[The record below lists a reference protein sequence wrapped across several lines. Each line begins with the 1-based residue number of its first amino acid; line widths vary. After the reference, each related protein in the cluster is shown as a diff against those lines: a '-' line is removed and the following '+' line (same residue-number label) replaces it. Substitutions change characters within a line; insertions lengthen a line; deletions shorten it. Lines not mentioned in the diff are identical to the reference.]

1 MNYQIVKYLT
11 SSSDG
16 FISSSSSGGTS
27 GIHSSN
33 SSSLDEDSGLDFNM
47 SSQQLVAM
55 IVTKER
61 ITKVLKKVLC
71 HSEKELNLRISE
83 GWKLRHLKCPYLLE
97 IEDVFFE
104 KFNMSSVLLLNQ
116 QGSTRVT
123 FDSNHS
129 VNSVTGLQSESS
141 SSSQQIQQQQNHTSD
156 ESSSSSLN
164 DSLTSHSQKYWICFL
179 MEYFKNGDLNQY
191 IKRKFKQK
199 EQSNSLNASS
209 PTSQHLGSVFEVI
222 SRDQLLHFMLQIA
235 EGVQYL
241 HHEGFV
247 HLDLK
252 PQNIFVTNDEQSIK
266 IGDFETLRKLDF
278 KVQDEAKEIQ
288 KMKESGTSIHDPYA
302 FVESL
307 SFHHASSYNSDQ
319 KLYGTVKYCSPEMMS
334 QEPFGYSTD
343 MWSLGCVFFEM
354 IFQVLNRQFYI
365 EVFQNNHFF
374 AQLTQQITECVPNG
388 EELAKLICRLLD
400 PVPSNRPTASQ
411 TVEILKT
418 IIGSKATLP
427 NSRARH
433 SMANARRNTAI
444 PSKTITQNF
453 YQKFLLRSQSNKTSL
468 KPSYWEEFSII
479 PKIAYESLTS
489 NDVKQIKQFLE
500 RKQTVTPPELSL
512 FDQFSNFYVMKQD
525 KKQLLF
531 GISLNKLI
539 EMITVTEHRLYDAIK
554 DVRFREYSDVANDY
568 FEVFG
573 EDCIRPEANIENK
586 ELFRKTFFVG
596 YLHLLSPDG
605 LLLKIFERLSLPLM
619 LLLKSYNLDKV
630 TTATGGTSILEES
643 IGEHI
648 ERITRTMS
656 QLLNHIECLE
666 IIICCFDMLRFWIS
680 NYQYQWNS
688 NMLEFLSKIV
698 EQVSVIGKLKKTDH
712 SKLPEPTVF
721 LSKIN
726 NILELSHVLLD
737 HVHKKQKLA
746 NYKKSLKKKVGI
758 KEYMEFASLEVEAS
772 QNNKVS
778 SFVKNKL
785 SNFVTSTDSSGG
797 YRKKSHFDMDDDEF
811 SSPHDKEDEETSS
824 GSTGEFFYFYKTIYT
839 DSSKC
844 PRPVIPQNVFSAS
857 LRWVDVSPLELAR
870 QITIVD
876 HFFFNEISSVEF
888 LDYTSFT
895 LNNCKKTQGH
905 LDFNLL
911 NTGFRTQFFK
921 MSCPKL
927 CKFLELV
934 HDRVNWLIL
943 DILDK
948 PHIKDRV
955 EMMNKV
961 KHIIVELY
969 TLQNYASAHAMATM
983 FTHPAIKNHLQFT
996 LLDAKKKEKGNF
1008 NHMFKHVMRVLGNPK
1023 HHHAILWAQQQQ
1035 QQQKQR
1041 DELVTYH
1048 SNENSRESSIS
1059 RPNSTNST
1067 NSHDSKIIPIK
1078 IGQTRFSTCS
1088 TFSTLHV
1095 LSHANHHNAS
1105 QNISL
1110 LSTTSNSP
1118 SKRPQIRKSNAAD
1131 SDHMNDHSDDE
1142 DGDENNN
1149 QLDSEYSVFIEN
1161 QYERNSISTQNDD
1174 KLSNSNAAFSH
1185 MPTPPLLHFKSKYDS
1200 FYGFDIRTK
1209 FHYADVLFVEDERY
1223 QNYNDIFDGCRLPAI
1238 PVVEAHLREIMYI
1251 QNHYSDCLHQE
1262 ELNYCY
1268 STEITEN
1275 VKHQNNMVRW
1285 GKFEQV
1291 AVALN
1296 RLEKCRVD
1304 YALQPV
1310 FQIQM
1315 LIQKQQRDTALLYGS
1330 TSMMSVEHY
1339 IKLARTREPVG
1350 SSRKDIL

>member
-1 MNYQIVKYLT
+1 
-11 SSSDG
+11 
-16 FISSSSSGGTS
+16 
-27 GIHSSN
+27 
-33 SSSLDEDSGLDFNM
+33 M

-116 QGSTRVT
+116 QTPHVMT
-123 FDSNHS
+123 IDSNPASLESHQRC
-129 VNSVTGLQSESS
+129 VNSTDST
-141 SSSQQIQQQQNHTSD
+141 SSSQKLQQQQNNNSEET
-156 ESSSSSLN
+156 SSLLLSN
-164 DSLTSHSQKYWICFL
+164 DSLTSHSSQKYWICFL

-199 EQSNSLNASS
+199 EQSNSVHASS
-209 PTSQHLGSVFEVI
+209 SPNSRHLSSVFEVV
-222 SRDQLLHFMLQIA
+222 SRDQLLQFMLQIA

-278 KVQDEAKEIQ
+278 KVADEAIEIQ
-288 KMKESGTSIHDPYA
+288 KMNESGTMIHDPYA
-302 FVESL
+302 ESMSSL
-307 SFHHASSYNSDQ
+307 GSYNTDQ
-319 KLYGTVKYCSPEMMS
+319 KLYGTAKYCSPEMMS

-343 MWSLGCVFFEM
+343 MWSLGCVFYEM

-400 PVPSNRPTASQ
+400 PVPSNRPTATQ
-411 TVEILKT
+411 TVEILKS
-418 IIGSKATLP
+418 IIGSKTTLT
-427 NSRARH
+427 RARH
-433 SMANARRNTAI
+433 SMANSRRNTAV

-453 YQKFLLRSQSNKTSL
+453 FQKFLLHSQSNKTSL

-500 RKQTVTPPELSL
+500 RKQTVTPELLL
-512 FDQFSNFYVMKQD
+512 FDQFSNFYVLKQD

-531 GISLNKLI
+531 GITLNKLI
-539 EMITVTEHRLYDAIK
+539 EMITVTEHRLYDSIK

-573 EDCIRPEANIENK
+573 EDCIRPEANIESK

-619 LLLKSYNLDKV
+619 LILKSYHLDKV
-630 TTATGGTSILEES
+630 TTSASGTHELEES

-648 ERITRTMS
+648 ERITKTMS

-680 NYQYQWNS
+680 NYQYQWNA

-712 SKLPEPTVF
+712 SKLPEPTIF

-726 NILELSHVLLD
+726 NILELSHILLD
-737 HVHKKQKLA
+737 HVAKKQKLA
-746 NYKKSLKKKVGI
+746 TYKKSLKKKVGI
-758 KEYMEFASLEVEAS
+758 KEYMEFAALEVETS
-772 QNNKVS
+772 QNSTKVG

-785 SNFVTSTDSSGG
+785 SNLVASTDSGDG
-797 YRKKSHFDMDDDEF
+797 YRKKSHFDTDDDEF
-811 SSPHDKEDEETSS
+811 DTSHDKEDEETS

-844 PRPVIPQNVFSAS
+844 PRPVIPPNVFSAS
-857 LRWVDVSPLELAR
+857 LRWIDVSPLELAR

-895 LNNCKKTQGH
+895 LNNCKKTHGY

-911 NTGFRTQFFK
+911 NTSFRTQFFK

-927 CKFLELV
+927 CKFLELI

-948 PHIKDRV
+948 PYIKDRV
-955 EMMNKV
+955 EMINKV
-961 KHIIVELY
+961 KHIIIELY
-969 TLQNYASAHAMATM
+969 TLQNYASAHALATI

-996 LLDAKKKEKGNF
+996 LLEAKKKEKGNF
-1008 NHMFKHVMRVLGNPK
+1008 NYMFKHVMRVLGNPK
-1023 HHHAILWAQQQQ
+1023 HHHTILWAQQQQ
-1035 QQQKQR
+1035 QQKQG
-1041 DELVTYH
+1041 DELLIYHH
-1048 SNENSRESSIS
+1048 SNNENASS
-1059 RPNSTNST
+1059 RPISTNST
-1067 NSHDSKIIPIK
+1067 SSHYSKIIPIK
-1078 IGQTRFSTCS
+1078 IGQTRFSVSS
-1088 TFSTLHV
+1088 TISALNV
-1095 LSHANHHNAS
+1095 LPNANHHHSSSS
-1105 QNISL
+1105 QNVSL
-1110 LSTTSNSP
+1110 LPASNSP
-1118 SKRPQIRKSNAAD
+1118 SKKQKFRKSNAIENA
-1131 SDHMNDHSDDE
+1131 HNDSDDE

-1149 QLDSEYSVFIEN
+1149 QLDSYYSVFIEN

-1174 KLSNSNAAFSH
+1174 KLSIVNASFSH
-1185 MPTPPLLHFKSKYDS
+1185 MPTPPLLHFRSKYDS
-1200 FYGFDIRTK
+1200 FYGFDIRSK
-1209 FHYADVLFVEDERY
+1209 FQYSDVLFVEDERY
-1223 QNYNDIFDGCRLPAI
+1223 QNYNDIFDGCRAPAI
-1238 PVVEAHLREIMYI
+1238 PIVEAHLREIMYL
-1251 QNHYSDCLHQE
+1251 QNHYSDCLHQD

-1285 GKFEQV
+1285 AKFEQV

-1310 FQIQM
+1310 FQLQM
-1315 LIQKQQRDTALLYGS
+1315 LIQKQQRDIALLYGS
-1330 TSMMSVEHY
+1330 TTMISVEQY

-1350 SSRKDIL
+1350 STRKDIL